1 MASNTIRHNRENCI
15 GCSACAGV
23 APDFW
28 EMGADGKSDLVG
40 GTEREDGS
48 VEKEIEDKDLAANM
62 EAARS
67 CPVNVIHVFKGS
79 DKLI

>member
-1 MASNTIRHNRENCI
+1 MASYTIRHDRGNCI

-28 EMGADGKSDLVG
+28 EMGAEGKSNLVG
-40 GTEREDGS
+40 GEEKEDGS
-48 VEKEIEDKDLAANM
+48 VEKELEGKDLDANM

-79 DKLI
+79 EKLI

>member
-1 MASNTIRHNRENCI
+1 MANYTIRHDKENCI

-28 EMGADGKSDLVG
+28 EMGPEGKSNIVG
-40 GTEREDGS
+40 GAEQEDGS
-48 VEKEIEDKDLAANM
+48 VEKEIEDKDLGPNM

-67 CPVNVIHVFKGS
+67 CPVNVIHVFK
-79 DKLI
+79 DLEKLI